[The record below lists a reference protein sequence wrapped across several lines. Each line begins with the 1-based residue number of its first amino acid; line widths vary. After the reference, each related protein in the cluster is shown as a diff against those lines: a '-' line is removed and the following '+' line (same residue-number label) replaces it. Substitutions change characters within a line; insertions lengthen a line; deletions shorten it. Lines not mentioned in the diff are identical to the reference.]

1 MLTLFNIIN
10 YFFGKPLPFYVLILL
25 TIAIYYYII
34 SNYWDGIIA
43 NKLYL
48 SINIILLL
56 IDITAI
62 IMIFT
67 VYHENENENFNI
79 EDNIKNKKKKHNK
92 NNKKITSD
100 NDKIIIEDNINK
112 KIIDNNQNLEKTP
125 EKSILSLYEPEK
137 DVSLNTY
144 NNKVL

>member
-67 VYHENENENFNI
+67 VYNEN
-79 EDNIKNKKKKHNK
+79 
-92 NNKKITSD
+92 
-100 NDKIIIEDNINK
+100 
-112 KIIDNNQNLEKTP
+112 
-125 EKSILSLYEPEK
+125 
-137 DVSLNTY
+137 
-144 NNKVL
+144 

>member
-1 MLTLFNIIN
+1 M
-10 YFFGKPLPFYVLILL
+10 
-25 TIAIYYYII
+25 
-34 SNYWDGIIA
+34 SN
-43 NKLYL
+43 L
-48 SINIILLL
+48 SGSQKM
-56 IDITAI
+56 T
-62 IMIFT
+62 T
-67 VYHENENENFNI
+67 
-79 EDNIKNKKKKHNK
+79 
-92 NNKKITSD
+92 